1 MFTFQKFDDNRV
13 ISGYGAI
20 TLVKE
25 QDATK
30 YSLFLPGETV
40 PCPLG
45 SQDSFDYD
53 ILQSTTKGKVKGK
66 MTIDDKEVEFM
77 LHRDNVYRLNQLVG
91 KVLDFLYVTADYM
104 ALKYTGTITYRPN
117 DATADILKGTYT
129 LTASS
134 CEDKISIMDVRS
146 LYMDTVAF
154 TDVVPSS
161 LTIGSE
167 ETIILI
173 ATDPKDAKIAATCDN
188 ENFEITPTEASG
200 NTPAK
205 LTIRK
210 KSITPAEA
218 PQYGMLYIT
227 ASKEGY
233 APWTTTIALDY

>member
-25 QDATK
+25 QSETK

-104 ALKYTGTITYRPN
+104 ALRYTGTITYRPN
-117 DATADILKGTYT
+117 DASADVLKGTYT
-129 LTASS
+129 ITAAS
-134 CEDKISIMDVRS
+134 CDDKISIMDVRG
-146 LYMDTVAF
+146 LYKDTVVF
-154 TDVVPSS
+154 TDVVPTSV
-161 LTIGSE
+161 TVGSD
-167 ETIILI
+167 ETVLSI
-173 ATDPKDAKIAATCDN
+173 AVNPKDAELTTVCEN
-188 ENFEITPTEASG
+188 ENFEISASQASG
-200 NTPAK
+200 ETPAK
-205 LTIRK
+205 ITIKK
-210 KSITPAEA
+210 KSISPAEA